1 MDDLNSTDFKSL
13 SRGQTSPQMKMRLLA
28 LSHFQEGKSRTDI
41 AKFLKVSRTSVNKW
55 VSIYLNEGIEG
66 LKEKPRTGRPV
77 FLSVAQQKQLAQF
90 INDKACSDEGGR
102 LIGAD
107 IHAYIEKEFNKTY
120 HTDSIYYLLKKMGFS
135 WITSRSKH
143 PKKDKKAQED
153 FKKIPNKNDS

>member
-1 MDDLNSTDFKSL
+1 MDNLNSTDFKSL
-13 SRGQTSPQMKMRLLA
+13 SCGLKSPQMKMRLLA
-28 LSHFQEGKSRTDI
+28 LAHFKDGRSRTEI

-66 LKEKPRTGRPV
+66 LKEKPRSGRPA

-90 INDKACSDEGGR
+90 INQRASNDDGGR

-107 IHAYIEKEFNKTY
+107 IHSYIEKEFNKTY

-135 WITSRSKH
+135 WITSRSRH
-143 PKKDKKAQED
+143 PKHDKQAQEC
-153 FKKIPNKNDS
+153 FKKIPNKNDP